1 MKKPLMMKKFLRK
14 IKDIFV
20 GLFWGLKIT
29 EEEVLKPSGV
39 TDLSGTE
46 INQQVHSNRLSTALL
61 AGKETQQVRE
71 LRYRTYLIDRE
82 AKKYKYYSPYL
93 VEKNEDVEDSKFVYY
108 ANEEGYDLITIQA
121 NFPLVEG
128 VLDGLKQVGGRGE
141 KTEYWMTIERE
152 FGFMP
157 RYRLEEYTRRIV
169 VRRKTEST
177 AVVDLYVT
185 KYPDDKEFKSKGF
198 VKEIEGVMNNG
209 IRSDVLDIQT
219 ISFATLHAYK
229 VCDMLMYKFN
239 NLFFR
244 GMTEYDGNYVI
255 SYDAHIMLDG
265 IDLTDEFYCR
275 EMEEKYENHEKK
287 EVQYDLLG
295 EREDIVYECAGC
307 GKKVVYSTKNLNEM
321 EATDEASDTD
331 NTEFFDMQI
340 AEQTFGRKLCRDC
353 VRKLTDEMYS
363 SLEK

>member
-1 MKKPLMMKKFLRK
+1 MKKLWLK
-14 IKDIFV
+14 IKDIIN

-29 EEEVLKPSGV
+29 EENVLKPSGV
-39 TDLSGTE
+39 GELSGTE

-93 VEKNEDVEDSKFVYY
+93 AEKNDEIQDSKFVYY
-108 ANEEGYDLITIQA
+108 ANDEGYDLVTIQA

-128 VLDGLKQVGGRGE
+128 VLDGLKQVGGRGDR
-141 KTEYWMTIERE
+141 TEYWITIERE

-157 RYRLEEYTRRIV
+157 RYRLEEYTKRIV
-169 VRRKTEST
+169 VRRKKEES
-177 AVVDLYVT
+177 AVVDIYVT

-198 VKEIEGVMNNG
+198 VREIEGVRDNG
-209 IRSDVLDIQT
+209 IRSDVLDINT
-219 ISFATLHAYK
+219 LSFATLHAYG
-229 VCDMLMYKFN
+229 VPDMLMYKFDKM
-239 NLFFR
+239 FFR
-244 GMTEYDGNYVI
+244 GISEYDGNYVI

-265 IDLTDEFYCR
+265 IDLTNEFYCR

-287 EVQYDLLG
+287 EVEYDLLG
-295 EREDIVYECAGC
+295 EKEDIVYECAGC
-307 GKKVVYSTKNLNEM
+307 GKKVIYSTKAINDM
-321 EATDEASDTD
+321 EATDESVGTD

-340 AEQTFGRKLCRDC
+340 AEQTFGKKLCRDC
-353 VRKLTDEMYS
+353 VKKLTDEIYS